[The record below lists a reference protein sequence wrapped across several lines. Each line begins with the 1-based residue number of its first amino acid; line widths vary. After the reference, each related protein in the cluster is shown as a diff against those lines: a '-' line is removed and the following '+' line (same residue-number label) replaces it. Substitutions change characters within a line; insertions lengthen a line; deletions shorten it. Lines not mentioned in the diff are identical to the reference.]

1 METTCVSLIKELQK
15 IWDEVG
21 EPEKNRDKMLLELEQ
36 ECLDAY
42 RRKVDQANRF
52 RAQLR
57 QAIADS
63 QAELASIC
71 ASLGDRSLPIIQ
83 IEPGSLIKE
92 LADIFPQVEMMQKK
106 KNERKVLFTEILDQI
121 QNLSKELFTSTKDK
135 SCLPIL
141 DESDLSLTRLEELK
155 IELHALE
162 KEKSDRLKQVLDHLT
177 TIHSICGVLGMDFK
191 IKINGIHPT
200 LENPGSKKSI
210 TDDTMEKL
218 SNAVCRLNE
227 DKSKRLKKVQDL
239 ATTMVGL
246 WNLMDISNDEQKRFQ
261 NVIRYIG
268 ASENEVTEPNALSL
282 ESIKFIESEIFKLQ
296 KMKASMIM
304 EVLLKRKTDL
314 EQICKEA
321 HMTVVMHEAI
331 DFSTETLESGVV
343 DPLYLLEQID
353 LQMSKVKEE
362 ASARKEILEKI
373 DKWLAACEEETWL
386 EEYNRDH
393 NRYNSGRGTH
403 LLLKRAEKARALVHK
418 IPAMVETLR
427 EKAKSWDQK
436 RGVAFSYDGVSLLSM
451 LDDYDIQKH
460 KKEQERQKQRE
471 QKKLQGQLIVE
482 QEARFGSK
490 PSPIK
495 SGKKLIKAA
504 SMMSSSSTD
513 RRYSVVGSMLKTPKL
528 NRTFSSSSSSSSNA
542 HNLHY
547 SHHSGGHAK
556 IHPGK
561 SNLRSISNVKAPTN
575 QQETQTTPPPRKPL
589 SPVFSSLSTNN
600 IKTPTN
606 TMTLPTTP
614 SSTSSLMK
622 IGMTSTTPDSTP
634 FAPHH
639 VEYSFEEMRAG
650 RFPLKT

>member
-57 QAIADS
+57 QAIANS

-106 KNERKVLFTEILDQI
+106 KNERKVQFTEILDQI
-121 QNLSKELFTSTKDK
+121 QSLSKELFTSTKDK
-135 SCLPIL
+135 SCIPIL
-141 DESDLSLTRLEELK
+141 DESDLSLSRLEELK

-177 TIHSICGVLGMDFK
+177 TIHSLCGVLGMDFK

-246 WNLMDISNDEQKRFQ
+246 WNLMDISNEEQKRFQ

-304 EVLLKRKTDL
+304 EVLLKRKADL

-331 DFSTETLESGVV
+331 DFSVETLESGAV

-362 ASARKEILEKI
+362 ASARKDILEKI

-393 NRYNSGRGTH
+393 NRYNYGRGTH

-427 EKAKSWDQK
+427 EKAKSWEQK
-436 RGVAFSYDGVSLLSM
+436 RGVAFSYDGVFLLSM
-451 LDDYDIQKH
+451 LDDYNIQKH
-460 KKEQERQKQRE
+460 EKEQERQKQRE
-471 QKKLQGQLIVE
+471 QKKLQGQLIAE

-504 SMMSSSSTD
+504 
-513 RRYSVVGSMLKTPKL
+513 R
-528 NRTFSSSSSSSSNA
+528 
-542 HNLHY
+542 
-547 SHHSGGHAK
+547 
-556 IHPGK
+556 K
-561 SNLRSISNVKAPTN
+561 SNLRSSSNVKAPTN
-575 QQETQTTPPPRKPL
+575 QQETQTQTTTPPPRKPL
-589 SPVFSSLSTNN
+589 SPVLSSLSTNN
-600 IKTPTN
+600 IKNPNKHNDFTHN
-606 TMTLPTTP
+606 SIVNIILNENRH
-614 SSTSSLMK
+614 
-622 IGMTSTTPDSTP
+622 D
-634 FAPHH
+634 
-639 VEYSFEEMRAG
+639 
-650 RFPLKT
+650 